1 MKFLTEEWSKE
12 FTALAKDTFSPG
24 KTPSKLTL
32 TLCECYNAVPQ
43 CGGDTVWF
51 MYTFKNGVLESIE
64 RGTGRSNAPAAD
76 YTSDCDYAPFVQTMT
91 GELNTVK
98 ALTSGKI
105 KLKGNLMKALKMLDT
120 HNVLTECKRLNGA
133 TEW

>member
-1 MKFLTEEWSKE
+1 MKFLTEQWGEE
-12 FTALAKDTFSPG
+12 FAALAKDTFSPE

-51 MYTFKNGVLESIE
+51 MYTFKNGVLESVE
-64 RGTGRSNAPAAD
+64 RGTGRSSAPAAD

-105 KLKGNLMKALKMLDT
+105 KLKGSLMKALKMLDT
-120 HNVLTECKRLNGA
+120 HNVLTECKRLKGA

>member
-12 FTALAKDTFSPG
+12 FIALAKDTFSPE
-24 KTPSKLTL
+24 KTPSKVTV
-32 TLCECYNAVPQ
+32 TLCECYNKVPQ

-51 MYTFKNGVLESIE
+51 MYTFKDGVLTDVE
-64 RGTGRSNAPAAD
+64 RGTDRANAPAAD
-76 YTSDCDYAPFVQTMT
+76 YVSDADYDICVKNIS
-91 GELNTVK
+91 GELSSAK

-105 KLKGNLMKALKMLDT
+105 KLKGNLMKGLKLLDT
-120 HNVLTECKRLNGA
+120 HNILAQCKKLNGK

>member
-1 MKFLTEEWSKE
+1 MKFLTEEWGKDFE
-12 FTALAKDTFSPG
+12 ALMKDTFSPG

-32 TLCECYNAVPQ
+32 SLCECYNAVPQ
-43 CGGDTVWF
+43 CGGGTVW
-51 MYTFKNGVLESIE
+51 YLYILKDGVLTDIKRGEGRES
-64 RGTGRSNAPAAD
+64 APAAD
-76 YTSDCDYAPFVQTMT
+76 YTSDCDYEPFVQTMT

-105 KLKGNLMKALKMLDT
+105 KFKGSLLKALKMLDT
-120 HNVLTECKRLNGA
+120 HNVITECKRLGGR